1 VATTISNPASF
12 SSVRTAFNTEGYGIS
27 TSFFAYRQGA
37 GIVPATATFN
47 AIGAGTGGDP
57 LQLSQFSGF
66 TVPSPGAIMTT
77 GSNSILVSGGKGTAG
92 YSLFSHGFS
101 PGSTVSGNYVD
112 YDSFY
117 SLSYPSFGSIS
128 GTFGGAAPIE
138 VVWHG
143 FSSEDAQTGYF
154 EFKLRIVVS
163 GNIGG
168 SLIPYVNGVAIAG
181 AKAGVYNGSSQT
193 VFTWLNGTRPNSGQ
207 TPIPGSDA
215 STPNS
220 NPFGANGTTPTIN
233 LS

>member
-1 VATTISNPASF
+1 MTLEVYTGSAWKNVNTLEIYDGSAWK
-12 SSVRTAFNTEGYGIS
+12 SVQQAWVYTGSAWV
-27 TSFFAYRQGA
+27 SFF
-37 GIVPATATFN
+37 N
-47 AIGAGTGGDP
+47 
-57 LQLSQFSGF
+57 SGV
-66 TVPSPGAIMTT
+66 TMTT
-77 GSNSILVSGGKGTAG
+77 GSNSILVSGGKGGAN

-128 GTFGGAAPIE
+128 GTFSGGAPIE

-143 FSSEDAQTGYF
+143 FSSTDAQTGYF
-154 EFKLRIVVS
+154 EHKLRIVVS

-181 AKAGVYNGSSQT
+181 AKAGVYDGSSQT
-193 VFTWLNGTRPNSGQ
+193 VFTWLNGTRPNTGG

-220 NPFGANGTTPTIN
+220 NPFGADGTTPTIS
-233 LS
+233 LL

>member
-1 VATTISNPASF
+1 MTLEVYTGSAWKNVNTLEIYDGSAWK
-12 SSVRTAFNTEGYGIS
+12 SVQQAWVYTGSAWV
-27 TSFFAYRQGA
+27 SFF
-37 GIVPATATFN
+37 N
-47 AIGAGTGGDP
+47 
-57 LQLSQFSGF
+57 SGV
-66 TVPSPGAIMTT
+66 TMTT
-77 GSNSILVSGGKGTAG
+77 GSNSILVAGGKGTAG
-92 YSLFSHGFS
+92 YSLYSHGFS

-128 GTFGGAAPIE
+128 GTFSGGAPIE

-143 FSSEDAQTGYF
+143 FNSADAQTGYF

-220 NPFGANGTTPTIN
+220 NPFGADGTTPTIS
-233 LS
+233 LL

>member
-1 VATTISNPASF
+1 MALPTTSLSFSALQTEYGGSNP
-12 SSVRTAFNTEGYGIS
+12 IS
-27 TSFFAYRQGA
+27 LSEYYRGGA
-37 GIVPATATFN
+37 NGNVPSGQT
-47 AIGAGTGGDP
+47 
-57 LQLSQFSGF
+57 SGF
-66 TVPSPGAIMTT
+66 GTIPTSGAINMGVFRGTTKVAAAVLTT

-92 YSLFSHGFS
+92 HSLFSHGFS

-128 GTFGGAAPIE
+128 GTFSGAAPIE

-168 SLIPYVNGVAIAG
+168 SLIPYVNGTAIAG

-193 VFTWLNGTRPNSGQ
+193 VFTWLNGVRPNSGQ

-220 NPFGANGTTPTIN
+220 NPFGSNGTTPTIN
-233 LS
+233 LA